1 MQNKSLLCLS
11 AFYYFFF
18 SPPFSWHV
26 CNFGIQR
33 QIGRAPKSTCP
44 FSWFLPSTHKCPTL
58 FPPASPAGGDPK
70 DGSHPSPSTL
80 NPPAHLSKQQKRVEP
95 NVWHG
100 GFPPLLLAK
109 CLFSVFKD
117 TLTRH
122 VELTSFI
129 NIHLPQFG
137 SATGKNMYRSGLHIL
152 AQLIA
157 FFSLF
162 LPLRL
167 LQQLCFFLPL
177 SPADSEETH
186 PHTQNNSFRDMH
198 HPSKCEKRSRKHFLG
213 KYRNDTHYFKKCEHL
228 KCDTLR

>member
-1 MQNKSLLCLS
+1 MFAILAFKGKS
-11 AFYYFFF
+11 AE
-18 SPPFSWHV
+18 
-26 CNFGIQR
+26 
-33 QIGRAPKSTCP
+33 
-44 FSWFLPSTHKCPTL
+44 LPSPHAPSHGS
-58 FPPASPAGGDPK
+58 FPAHTNVLHFSHQRVLRGGDPK

-80 NPPAHLSKQQKRVEP
+80 NPPAHLSEQQKRVEP